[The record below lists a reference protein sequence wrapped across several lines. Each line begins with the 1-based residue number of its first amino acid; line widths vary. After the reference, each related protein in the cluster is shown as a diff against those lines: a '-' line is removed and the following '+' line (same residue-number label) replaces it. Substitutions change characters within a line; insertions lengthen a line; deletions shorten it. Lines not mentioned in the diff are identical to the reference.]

1 MEVVLT
7 YLLLIIFAGAVYG
20 FVGWALNNWYNT
32 ELIGVRG
39 RVDELEE
46 ENLRLTVKLA
56 KTLEALDQANERLHH
71 QPADI
76 GDIGDFG

>member
-20 FVGWALNNWYNT
+20 FVGWALNNWCDR
-32 ELIGVRG
+32 ELNELKA

-46 ENLRLTVKLA
+46 ENIRLTVKLA
-56 KTLEALDQANERLHH
+56 ITLEALDQANERLH
-71 QPADI
+71 QPADTS
-76 GDIGDFG
+76 DSE